1 MIAQNEIDSRMIYCY
16 LTEISIINII
26 EAAKTLG
33 LNLKIIVLTRFRIQS
48 NVSCNNLCILN
59 DQFFEHLSSNT
70 AN

>member
-48 NVSCNNLCILN
+48 NISCNNLCILN
-59 DQFFEHLSSNT
+59 DRLIQQIRLKL
-70 AN
+70 